1 MKRTIVTLV
10 WLVLGLSISAA
21 AQPSSG
27 AVKAAMAK
35 FPGVSAAH
43 MMMLLE
49 AKKVTPL
56 PLPTWIP
63 EGFSV
68 EDVKLRLGSEVEIQ
82 DKVLTVVYSK
92 KLADGGIQRFAL
104 EAGFDGLG
112 DLMYEPTKIIRSGV
126 GEIILIYEPKDEEGM
141 VQNEYVM
148 TEWFRVGK
156 TDFHYI
162 GMYGFDEEGDKS
174 ARMISMDDTVKIL
187 TSLKR
192 L

>member
-1 MKRTIVTLV
+1 MKRTIITLV
-10 WLVLGLSISAA
+10 ALLLGLSITLS
-21 AQPSSG
+21 AQPST
-27 AVKAAMAK
+27 AEVRAAMAK
-35 FPGVSAAH
+35 FPGVSEMH
-43 MMMLLE
+43 MTMLLE

-63 EGFSV
+63 EGFRV
-68 EDVKLRLGSEVEIQ
+68 EDVKLRLGSQVEIQ
-82 DKVLTVVYSK
+82 DKVLMVVYSK
-92 KLADGGIQRFAL
+92 KLPDGGVQRFAL

-112 DLMYEPTKIIRSGV
+112 DLMYEPTKIIRSGI
-126 GEIILIYEPKDEEGM
+126 GEIILIYEPKDDDGM

-162 GMYGFDEEGDKS
+162 GMYGFNEEGDKS